1 MVIKLKCMHRTVGQW
16 ASNAQIKIMNS
27 GKYSSGIGLEAP
39 SCKVKLSVGRY
50 KTSQDLS
57 FINSPNEIEH
67 LGPLSLSLLHALL
80 HGDDDGVGLVIS
92 AVLGALLRGP

>member
-1 MVIKLKCMHRTVGQW
+1 MHRTVGQW
-16 ASNAQIKIMNS
+16 ASNAQIKIKNS
-27 GKYSSGIGLEAP
+27 GKYSSGMGLEAP
-39 SCKVKLSVGRY
+39 SCKVLSFFVDI
-50 KTSQDLS
+50 KPPESQDLF